1 MTKRFEGKVALVT
14 GASSGIGQATALAFG
29 REGAKVVVAARRVQ
43 QGEETVEM
51 IRRNGGEAI
60 FVKADISN
68 AAEVESLMRAT
79 IEVYGRLDC
88 ALNNAG
94 TSGNLMPAVDVSE
107 QEWDS
112 VINTNLKGAWLCLKH
127 EIALMVKQEGG
138 GSIVNM
144 SSVLGLGG
152 TPIGASAY
160 VASKHALIGLTKA
173 TAVEYAK
180 QGVRVNAVCPGFIE
194 TALIEVATTAP
205 GAKEQLAALHP
216 IGRLGNPE
224 EVAEA
229 VTWLCSDAASFV
241 TGHSMVV
248 DGGYVAQ

>member
-14 GASSGIGQATALAFG
+14 GASSGIGQATALAFA
-29 REGAKVVVAARRVQ
+29 REGAKVVAAARRVQ
-43 QGEETVEM
+43 QGEETVDM
-51 IRRNGGEAI
+51 IKRNGGEAI
-60 FVKADISN
+60 FVKADIAS

-79 IEVYGRLDC
+79 ITAYGRLDC

-94 TSGNLMPAVDVSE
+94 TSGALMPAVDVSE

-127 EIALMVKQEGG
+127 EIELMVKQGS

-160 VASKHALIGLTKA
+160 VASKHALIGLTKV

-180 QGVRVNAVCPGFIE
+180 RGVRVNAVCPGFIE
-194 TALIEVATTAP
+194 TALIEVATTSP
-205 GAKEQLAALHP
+205 EAKDQLIALHP

-229 VTWLCSDAASFV
+229 VVWLCSDAASFV

-248 DGGYVAQ
+248 DGGYIAQ

>member
-1 MTKRFEGKVALVT
+1 MTKRFDGKVALVT

-43 QGEETVEM
+43 QGEETAEM
-51 IRRNGGEAI
+51 IKRDGGEATFI
-60 FVKADISN
+60 KADISS
-68 AAEVESLMRAT
+68 APEVESLMRAT

-94 TSGNLMPAVDVSE
+94 TSGNLMPAAEVSE
-107 QEWDS
+107 QEWDY

-127 EIALMVKQEGG
+127 EIALMVKQGG

-152 TPIGASAY
+152 TSIGASAY

-173 TAVEYAK
+173 TALEYSK
-180 QGVRVNAVCPGFIE
+180 QGVRINAVCPGFID
-194 TALIEVATTAP
+194 TALIEVATPTPEAR
-205 GAKEQLAALHP
+205 EQLIALHP
-216 IGRLGNPE
+216 IGRLGNSE
-224 EVAEA
+224 EIAEA
-229 VTWLCSDAASFV
+229 VMWLCSDAASFV
-241 TGHSMVV
+241 TGHAMVV

>member
-1 MTKRFEGKVALVT
+1 MTKKFEGKVALVT
-14 GASSGIGQATALAFG
+14 GASSGIGQAAALAFA

-51 IRRNGGEAI
+51 IKRNGGEAI
-60 FVKADISN
+60 FVKTDISN

-94 TSGNLMPAVDVSE
+94 TSGALMPAADVSE
-107 QEWDS
+107 QEWDC

-127 EIALMVKQEGG
+127 EIALMVKQGG

-180 QGVRVNAVCPGFIE
+180 QGVRINAVCPGFIE
-194 TALIEVATTAP
+194 TALIEVATTSP
-205 GAKEQLAALHP
+205 EAKDQLVALHP
-216 IGRLGNPE
+216 VGRLGNPE

-248 DGGYVAQ
+248 DGGYIAQ

>member
-51 IRRNGGEAI
+51 IRRNGGEAT
-60 FVKADISN
+60 FVKADISS

-94 TSGNLMPAVDVSE
+94 TSGNLMPAADVSE

-138 GSIVNM
+138 GSIVN
-144 SSVLGLGG
+144 
-152 TPIGASAY
+152 
-160 VASKHALIGLTKA
+160 
-173 TAVEYAK
+173 
-180 QGVRVNAVCPGFIE
+180 
-194 TALIEVATTAP
+194 
-205 GAKEQLAALHP
+205 
-216 IGRLGNPE
+216 
-224 EVAEA
+224 
-229 VTWLCSDAASFV
+229 
-241 TGHSMVV
+241 
-248 DGGYVAQ
+248 

>member
-43 QGEETVEM
+43 QGEETAEM
-51 IRRNGGEAI
+51 IRRTGGEAT
-60 FVKADISN
+60 FVKADISS
-68 AAEVESLMRAT
+68 ATEVESLMRAT

-94 TSGNLMPAVDVSE
+94 TSGNLMPAADVSE
-107 QEWDS
+107 QEWDF

-127 EIALMVKQEGG
+127 EIALMVKQGG

-152 TPIGASAY
+152 TSIGASVY

-173 TAVEYAK
+173 TAVEYSK

-194 TALIEVATTAP
+194 TALIEVATNAP
-205 GAKEQLAALHP
+205 GAKEQLIALHP
-216 IGRLGNPE
+216 IGRLGTPE

-229 VTWLCSDAASFV
+229 VIWLCSDAASFV

>member
-1 MTKRFEGKVALVT
+1 MTKKFEGKVALVT

-29 REGAKVVVAARRVQ
+29 RQGAKVVVAARRVQ
-43 QGEETVEM
+43 QGEETAEM
-51 IRRNGGEAI
+51 IKRDGGEATFI
-60 FVKADISN
+60 KADISS
-68 AAEVESLMRAT
+68 ASEVESLMRAT
-79 IEVYGRLDC
+79 VEVYGRLDC

-127 EIALMVKQEGG
+127 EIALMVKQGG

-152 TPIGASAY
+152 TPIGASVY

-173 TAVEYAK
+173 TAVEYSK
-180 QGVRVNAVCPGFIE
+180 HGVRINAVCPGFID

-205 GAKEQLAALHP
+205 GAREQLIALHP
-216 IGRLGNPE
+216 IGRLGTPE
-224 EVAEA
+224 EVAET

-241 TGHSMVV
+241 TGHSLVV

>member
-29 REGAKVVVAARRVQ
+29 REGAKVVVAARRVR
-43 QGEETVEM
+43 QGEETAEM
-51 IRRNGGEAI
+51 IKRNGGEAT
-60 FVKADISN
+60 FVKADIAS

-107 QEWDS
+107 QEWDA

-127 EIALMVKQEGG
+127 EIALMVKQGG

-152 TPIGASAY
+152 TPIGASVY

-194 TALIEVATTAP
+194 TALIEVATTSP
-205 GAKEQLAALHP
+205 EAKEQLVALHP